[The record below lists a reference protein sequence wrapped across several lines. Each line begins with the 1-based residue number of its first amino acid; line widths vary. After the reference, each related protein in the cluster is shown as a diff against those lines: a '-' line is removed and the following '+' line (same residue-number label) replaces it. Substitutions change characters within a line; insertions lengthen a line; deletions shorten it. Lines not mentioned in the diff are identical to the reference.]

1 MKGEFP
7 FELPISTFS
16 SSFKLSATP
25 PTGKQ
30 APPLF
35 QPILCSQGWAGRVQ
49 EGAIP
54 PFSLPESAQR
64 RRGCAGILL
73 GASLWGK
80 VEPQRE
86 GSQRSSAQLKTLFKE
101 EEQPGSRPE
110 PLKRSG
116 AADQNR
122 LKSAQGWRLSRLHP
136 APGSVG
142 HTRARLAHKKP
153 WVCSNDGVLCTKRN
167 QPTSL
172 VPGFKGADAQNTN
185 TVNRGENSLLFGFKP
200 HLLTSTHRKPE
211 EKLQRNI
218 NLRSFK
224 AKHSRKQTLCSFKPA
239 AGLKGAT
246 LGQNKEVPRGTM
258 HPCSQE
264 PLGMGTGEP
273 GRTALV

>member
-86 GSQRSSAQLKTLFKE
+86 GSQRSSAQLKLY
-101 EEQPGSRPE
+101 
-110 PLKRSG
+110 LKRRNNP
-116 AADQNR
+116 APV
-122 LKSAQGWRLSRLHP
+122 LSRL
-136 APGSVG
+136 
-142 HTRARLAHKKP
+142 
-153 WVCSNDGVLCTKRN
+153 
-167 QPTSL
+167 
-172 VPGFKGADAQNTN
+172 
-185 TVNRGENSLLFGFKP
+185 RG
-200 HLLTSTHRKPE
+200 
-211 EKLQRNI
+211 
-218 NLRSFK
+218 
-224 AKHSRKQTLCSFKPA
+224 
-239 AGLKGAT
+239 AGLQT
-246 LGQNKEVPRGTM
+246 
-258 HPCSQE
+258 
-264 PLGMGTGEP
+264 
-273 GRTALV
+273 RTASNPLWAGGCLGSIRPRALLVTQGHV